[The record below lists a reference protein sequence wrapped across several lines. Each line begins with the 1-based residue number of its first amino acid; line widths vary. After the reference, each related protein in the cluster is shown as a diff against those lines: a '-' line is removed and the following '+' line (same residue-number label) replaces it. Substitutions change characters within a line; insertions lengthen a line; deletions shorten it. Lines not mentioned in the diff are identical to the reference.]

1 MSILFDFNDSLVIE
15 TMEVPWTDQTVTSI
29 KAGTPLD
36 ETGAVSNDG
45 DAIGLVAFDVPPG
58 GQNMWGVINGSIS
71 SPTVT
76 VKLIKGGYVNL
87 AEVEKS
93 YGDELTDACKSA
105 LTGITFVGE
114 EGLASGALPEPTTE
128 GDVLAVGNIADP
140 SVVILPE
147 QTVECDDGWYFP
159 TGGDPSTLEDGMK
172 VCITVNGESVV
183 STVSVDSG
191 GFVQVPFPPVGE
203 GGLSYEE
210 GDGWSFWDDGYYEGE
225 PIAISVTGT
234 KLGWEAGSVG
244 GAYDAIVSIYHDN
257 NSASGTLVTIEK
269 GDYESLVEI
278 LDSKRTPVLFVKLWN
293 ELTHS
298 YANTSVT
305 AVHSYDSEYI
315 DFRVAMPGDSQ
326 FSFITLK
333 WKPSNSIT
341 IV

>member
-45 DAIGLVAFDVPPG
+45 DAIGLVAFDVPPA

-93 YGDELTDACKSA
+93 YGYALTDACKSA
-105 LTGITFVGE
+105 LTGIIFVGE
-114 EGLASGALPEPTTE
+114 EGLASGALPAPTTE
-128 GDVLAVGNIADP
+128 GDVLAVGKVADP

-147 QTVECDDGWYFP
+147 QTVEIEEGEIYYLP
-159 TGGDPSTLEDGMK
+159 TGGDPTLFVEGAK
-172 VCITVNGESVV
+172 VCVTVNNESVV
-183 STVSVDSG
+183 GVVFEDNGLVIELDHECALVYDEDKWWFYDSDSYYG
-191 GFVQVPFPPVGE
+191 G
-203 GGLSYEE
+203 
-210 GDGWSFWDDGYYEGE
+210 D
-225 PIAISVTGT
+225 PITISVTGT
-234 KLGWEAGSVG
+234 KLGWEAESVG
-244 GAYDAIVSIYHDN
+244 GAYDAVVSIYHDN
-257 NSASGTLVTIEK
+257 NSGSESVATIEK

-278 LDSKRTPVLFVKLWN
+278 LDSKRTPVLFVKEWN
-293 ELTHS
+293 ELTHL

-305 AVHSYDSEYI
+305 AVHSYDSNYI
-315 DFRVAMPGDSQ
+315 DFRVAMPSDIQ
-326 FSFITLK
+326 FNFISLK
-333 WKPSNSIT
+333 WTPTNLIIIT
-341 IV
+341 